1 MAKAVRLKTK
11 VSTKGQIVLPKAIRD
26 RRGWGAGMELVIEER
41 PEGVLLRALA
51 KKAEPTRVE
60 DVFGS
65 LGPVDRIVSIEEM
78 NEAVLKEARDRWLRK
93 SNDRD

>member
-1 MAKAVRLKTK
+1 MAKAVSLKTK

-26 RRGWGAGMELVIEER
+26 RRGWGAGAELAIEER
-41 PEGVLLRALA
+41 PEGVLLRALT
-51 KKAEPTRVE
+51 KAVPTRIE

-65 LGPVDRIVSIEEM
+65 LGPVDRVVSIEEM

-93 SNDRD
+93 SRDSH